1 MTNENK
7 TNLGYFFQD
16 EYQSLKGYVRSK
28 IDDTT
33 DGDAEDIIQDV
44 AVRIFS
50 RPDDALPITNITGF
64 VYHAVRN
71 KIIDVM
77 RTKKR
82 REDDEEELEQLWTEF
97 SERFHDGQ
105 IEQYPKALRN
115 QLKSALAQLKPEYR
129 DIILA
134 IDFEGYTYREIA
146 EESGISPGTLMSR
159 RHRALSILAKQLNAY
174 NNE

>member
-1 MTNENK
+1 
-7 TNLGYFFQD
+7 
-16 EYQSLKGYVRSK
+16 
-28 IDDTT
+28 
-33 DGDAEDIIQDV
+33 
-44 AVRIFS
+44 
-50 RPDDALPITNITGF
+50 
-64 VYHAVRN
+64 
-71 KIIDVM
+71 M